1 MANLD
6 TPATPVTIVNSDN
19 KVTSTHEKARMI
31 QPRRERLRDA
41 TIAEIKQVARRQ
53 MAEQGTA
60 AISLRAIAREMG
72 MTAPAIYRYFA
83 GRDELITALIL
94 DAYNALA
101 DAVEHATASAP
112 ADDARERLRAAALRY
127 REWALA
133 HPIEYQLILGNP
145 IPGYAAPA
153 EVTMP
158 AARRTMRVFAE
169 LAAAATGDQ
178 SAADTPALGEVAQPE
193 ALYGV
198 LSAWAQLHGL
208 ITLEMFHHLQPIIGD
223 AGALYRAEVEALLAR
238 QDAAT
243 SA

>member
-1 MANLD
+1 M
-6 TPATPVTIVNSDN
+6 V
-19 KVTSTHEKARMI
+19 

-41 TIAEIKQVARRQ
+41 TVAEIKQVARRQ

-60 AISLRAIAREMG
+60 AVSLRAIAREMG
-72 MTAPAIYRYFA
+72 MTAPAIYRYFD
-83 GRDELITALIL
+83 GRDALITALIL
-94 DAYNALA
+94 DAYNDLA
-101 DAVEHATASAP
+101 DALEHAAASAP
-112 ADDARERLRAAALRY
+112 ADDPCERLRAAALRY

-153 EVTMP
+153 EVTTP

-169 LAAAATGDQ
+169 LAAEAGGDR
-178 SAADTPALGEVAQPE
+178 SAPDTPALGEVPLPE

-208 ITLEMFHHLQPIIGD
+208 IVLELFHHLQPIIGD
-223 AGALYRAEVEALLAR
+223 AGALYHAAVEALLAR
-238 QDAAT
+238 LSAAERG
-243 SA
+243 